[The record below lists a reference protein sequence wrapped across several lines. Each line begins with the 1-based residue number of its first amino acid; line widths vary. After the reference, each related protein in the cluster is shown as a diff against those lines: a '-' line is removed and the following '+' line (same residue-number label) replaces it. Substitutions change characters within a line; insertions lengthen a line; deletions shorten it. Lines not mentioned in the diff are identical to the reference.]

1 MSYDPVQEKYY
12 NVRAAIP
19 DHMDVFVKW
28 REASDAYKAACPGA
42 RLDLAYGDG
51 ISEKLDFFP
60 AKNNIAPAP
69 LVMLIHGGY
78 WQAMDKADNAFGA
91 RALNDAGVGVAV
103 VNYALCPNVTLG
115 DITQQMCQTAVW
127 LWRNANALGAD
138 PDRLFAFGHSAG
150 GHLAAMMMC
159 ADWAAIDPNIPAD
172 LFKGGL
178 AISGLFDLTQLVET
192 SINDKVGLSWENAK
206 LLSPVNHA
214 PASGHAFVAAV
225 GGDES
230 VGFHDQAE
238 SLRQAWAPHG
248 VDVEPMAIPGCNHL
262 QAFEAL
268 ADPNTDICKKA
279 LSMI

>member
-1 MSYDPVQEKYY
+1 MSYDPVQEKYF

-19 DHMDVFVKW
+19 GHMDVFIKW
-28 REASDAYKAACPGA
+28 REASDAYKASCPGA

-51 ISEKLDFFP
+51 ASEMLDFFP
-60 AKNNIAPAP
+60 AKNNNAPAP

-78 WQAMDKADNAFGA
+78 WQAMDKDDNAFGA
-91 RALNDAGVGVAV
+91 RALNDAGVSVAV
-103 VNYALCPNVTLG
+103 VNYALCPDVTLG
-115 DITQQMCQTAVW
+115 DITQQMRQAAVW
-127 LWRNANALGAD
+127 LWRNANALGAN

-159 ADWAAIDPNIPAD
+159 ADWAETDPNIPAD

-178 AISGLFDLTQLVET
+178 VISGLFDLTQLVGT
-192 SINDKVGLSWENAK
+192 SINDKVGLNRESAK

-214 PASGHAFVAAV
+214 PVSGLSFVAAV

-248 VDVEPMAIPGCNHL
+248 VDVETMIIPGCNHL
-262 QAFEAL
+262 QALEAL

-279 LSMI
+279 LSIM